1 MIHLSTIRITV
12 LSLLAIMSWQPL
24 SSQLLHQRYSELRI
38 DDEREAAEWIK
49 QSIATDLATRQQP
62 RQVLSTAQ
70 YLLDEEN
77 EQLWTNGLY
86 LYQSVLDTEEHEVL
100 LQPFRFDGDLE
111 ELKSV
116 PMVKI
121 KVKGKRLTAQG
132 RPDVK
137 MSVERIGGHIMLVG
151 RNAQGVP
158 VMALKHVKREQIDDN
173 TWTLLAHYP
182 IMGNYAIAN
191 KEGNPVFG
199 PKMPFYSGDQ
209 YDTDP
214 GILKGYHFS
223 TDLQEMDIIYGDGR
237 PSRGDPSNPK
247 WGKMPG
253 GGGAGA
259 LMGPMEWSLSHCVEG
274 LKVIVRHDE
283 RFVNHEP
290 AIGEEGDT
298 VVLTKLQSPYEG
310 LNGKWAFASVI
321 PLTDALLMSYPRE
334 VLTLMR
340 GEIYARHGDTFKDAA
355 TQRYFDAQPWYRR
368 SNAKVI
374 RLTEVEQ
381 FNYQLIKYIES
392 KK

>member
-1 MIHLSTIRITV
+1 
-12 LSLLAIMSWQPL
+12 
-24 SSQLLHQRYSELRI
+24 
-38 DDEREAAEWIK
+38 
-49 QSIATDLATRQQP
+49 
-62 RQVLSTAQ
+62 
-70 YLLDEEN
+70 
-77 EQLWTNGLY
+77 
-86 LYQSVLDTEEHEVL
+86 
-100 LQPFRFDGDLE
+100 
-111 ELKSV
+111 
-116 PMVKI
+116 
-121 KVKGKRLTAQG
+121 
-132 RPDVK
+132 
-137 MSVERIGGHIMLVG
+137 
-151 RNAQGVP
+151 
-158 VMALKHVKREQIDDN
+158 
-173 TWTLLAHYP
+173 
-182 IMGNYAIAN
+182 
-191 KEGNPVFG
+191 
-199 PKMPFYSGDQ
+199 
-209 YDTDP
+209 
-214 GILKGYHFS
+214 
-223 TDLQEMDIIYGDGR
+223 
-237 PSRGDPSNPK
+237 
-247 WGKMPG
+247 
-253 GGGAGA
+253 
-259 LMGPMEWSLSHCVEG
+259 MEWSLSHCVEG